1 MNDPMQQ
8 QAAAAG
14 HPADETSPV
23 RALVAA
29 VTAARGRLDAA
40 IAATSPHPDNAAVQ
54 AVLVDMSALL
64 TAMVAMT
71 AYPPDGFTL
80 DLVSKV
86 VVGAFAHISTA
97 LPSGPP
103 AGGQHPAT
111 GTVLAVLAA
120 TRPGTGDLRFT
131 VWEQPCG
138 RCLAAG
144 VIEDPA
150 WSEWWAEDDR
160 RKAVWAAS
168 ADTPDR
174 SGWMASAEHQAHEA
188 EGVPPGDQE
197 TPCPVCWG
205 ARTVPT
211 PAGQALLA
219 FLRKH
224 Q

>member
-1 MNDPMQQ
+1 M
-8 QAAAAG
+8 AATRAG
-14 HPADETSPV
+14 DEASPV
-23 RALVAA
+23 RSMVAA
-29 VTAARGRLDAA
+29 VTAARGRLDAV
-40 IAATSPHPDNAAVQ
+40 IATTSPHPGNAEVQ

-64 TAMVAMT
+64 TAMVAIT
-71 AYPPDGFTL
+71 AYPPDEFSL
-80 DLVSKV
+80 ELVAKV
-86 VVGAFAHISTA
+86 VVGAFDHITTV

-103 AGGQHPAT
+103 AAGGQHPAT
-111 GTVLAVLAA
+111 AAVTAVLAA

-131 VWEQPCG
+131 VWEEPCG

-160 RKAVWAAS
+160 RKAAWAGQ
-168 ADTPDR
+168 ADAPDR
-174 SGWMASAEHQAHEA
+174 TGWMASAEHQAHEA
-188 EGVPPGDQE
+188 EGMPEGEQE
-197 TPCPVCWG
+197 IPCPACLG

-224 Q
+224 R